1 MNNPTETLRAEL
13 AAEQKELYKDAFLTV
28 LAFIGLGVGIFA
40 QITEVTIYLV
50 VIGFG
55 ISFLAGGLLPAKRAM
70 QSLLA
75 GKLDIDL
82 LMVLAAVAAALVGE
96 SRDGAILLCL
106 FSLAGTLESY
116 ALGST
121 KKAVVALMKLRPDE
135 ADCLLPSGEIKKVAV
150 EQLIIND
157 VVLIRPGDRIPV
169 DGKISLG
176 ESSVDQST
184 ITGESVPIDKMTGD
198 IVFAGTVNGYGV
210 LQVRVTQTASHSTL
224 ARMITLVTEAQAKR
238 SPSERFSDWFGERY
252 TLVVLV
258 GSVLGLVG
266 FLIAGFPLAEALY
279 KAATLLVV
287 ASPCAI
293 VISVPAAILS
303 ALASSARKGMLFK
316 GGAALETF
324 AHVDTIAFDKTGT
337 LTTGKMVVMKMEA
350 MQVSESELLR
360 IAKALEVHS
369 EHPLAQSV
377 LTYAQ
382 EHNTSELIALN
393 ARAVP
398 GKGML
403 AEIDGR
409 TYGAGN
415 KALLISVGVTL
426 DDAANAR
433 IEQYEAQGYTTILIA
448 SDTLLGIFA
457 IADSVRTSAKEAIAA
472 LRESGII
479 RIVMI
484 TGDNTR
490 AAHHIARTVGI
501 DEKDVYAE
509 LLPEDKVRVIE
520 DLKKVGKVAFVGDG
534 VNDAAALVTS
544 QVGIAMG
551 TMGSDVA
558 LEAAD
563 VALLSD
569 NLLKLV
575 QARHLSQKT
584 NRIIKQNLL
593 FALSIL
599 FVMVLVT
606 IFWYLPLP
614 LGVIGHEGGTLLVVL
629 NGLRLLLK

>member
-1 MNNPTETLRAEL
+1 MKNPTETLRAEL
-13 AAEQKELYKDAFLTV
+13 AAEQKELYKDAFLTL
-28 LAFIGLGVGIFA
+28 LAFIGLGIGIFA
-40 QITEVTIYLV
+40 QITEVTIYVV

-150 EQLIIND
+150 EQLAIND

-198 IVFAGTVNGYGV
+198 KVFAGTVNGYGV

-252 TLVVLV
+252 TLVVLL

-303 ALASSARKGMLFK
+303 ALAASARKGMLFK

-415 KALLISVGVTL
+415 KALLISMGVTL

-448 SDTLLGIFA
+448 NDTLLGIFA
-457 IADSVRTSAKEAIAA
+457 IADSVRTSAKETIAA

-534 VNDAAALVTS
+534 VNDAAALVTA

-569 NLLKLV
+569 DLLKLV

-593 FALSIL
+593 FALGIL
-599 FVMVLVT
+599 IIMVVIT
-606 IFWYLPLP
+606 TFFYLPLP

>member
-1 MNNPTETLRAEL
+1 MKNPTETLRAEL
-13 AAEQKELYKDAFLTV
+13 AIEQKKLYKDAFLTL
-28 LAFIGLGVGIFA
+28 LAFVGLGVGIFA
-40 QITEVTIYLV
+40 QITEVTIFLV
-50 VIGFG
+50 VLGFG
-55 ISFLAGGLLPAKRAM
+55 ISFLAGGLLPAKRAI
-70 QSLLA
+70 QSLLE

-121 KKAVVALMKLRPDE
+121 KKAVVALMKLRPDD

-150 EQLIIND
+150 EQLAIND

-176 ESSVDQST
+176 ESSVDQSS
-184 ITGESVPIDKMTGD
+184 ISGESVPIDKMTGD
-198 IVFAGTVNGYGV
+198 KVFAGTVNGYGV
-210 LQVRVTQTASHSTL
+210 LQVVVTQLASHSTL
-224 ARMITLVTEAQAKR
+224 ARMIALVTEAQAKR

-252 TLVVLV
+252 TLVVLI
-258 GSVLGLVG
+258 GSVLGFLG
-266 FLIAGFPLAEALY
+266 FLVVGFPLAEALY

-337 LTTGKMVVMKMEA
+337 LTTGKMEVMAMEA
-350 MQVSESELLR
+350 LHLTESELMR
-360 IAKALEVHS
+360 IAMALEVHS
-369 EHPLAQSV
+369 EHPLAKSV
-377 LTYAQ
+377 LTYVRA
-382 EHNTSELIALN
+382 HNTSELTVLN

-403 AEIDGR
+403 AEIDGK

-415 KALLISVGVTL
+415 KALLTAMGVNL
-426 DDAANAR
+426 DDGANAR
-433 IEQYEAQGYTTILIA
+433 IEQYEAQGYTTILVA

-457 IADSVRTSAKEAIAA
+457 IADSVRTSAKKTISA
-472 LRESGII
+472 LRESGIT
-479 RIVMI
+479 RIVML

-490 AAHHIARTVGI
+490 AAHHIARIVGI
-501 DEKDVYAE
+501 DAKDVYAE
-509 LLPEDKVRVIE
+509 LLPEDKVQVIK
-520 DLKKVGKVAFVGDG
+520 DLKKIGKVAFVGDG
-534 VNDAAALVTS
+534 VNDAAALVTA

-569 NLLKLV
+569 DLQKLV
-575 QARHLSQKT
+575 QARLLSQKT

-599 FVMVLVT
+599 VIMVVIT
-606 IFWYLPLP
+606 TFFYLPLP
-614 LGVIGHEGGTLLVVL
+614 LGVLGHEGGTLLVVL
-629 NGLRLLLK
+629 NGLRLLLR